1 LDDLDRRLL
10 SLVQED
16 FAIDEQPYLRLAERL
31 GCTEEDVITRLAA
44 LVEQGVIRD
53 VSPVFDLRLLGYSST
68 LAALDVPPDRVEEVA
83 ALINA
88 RPEVTHN
95 YLREGH
101 PNLWFTVIA
110 ESDDALRAIL
120 SSVERDAGCGTVHN
134 LPATR
139 MFKARVVFALEDAEP
154 PGGAGGAEWGTY
166 GAPIRPVV
174 GAADWS
180 IIEQLQEGIPLA
192 SRPYDALAERA
203 AMPVPDFLDRTR
215 ALKGSGIIRRMGV
228 RLRHHQAGMRGNILS
243 VWRVPD
249 DDAERVGLAFARL
262 PEVTHCYTRPT
273 FEGFPYNLYAMVSA
287 ATPEAA
293 EAVVRRMAD
302 AVRITDYVTLKTGRE
317 LKKST
322 PRYRRPAH
330 IA

>member
-16 FAIDEQPYLRLAERL
+16 FPIDERPYLRLAERL
-31 GCTEEDVITRLAA
+31 GCTEDDVIAHLAA

-68 LAALDVPPDRVEEVA
+68 LAALDVPPDRIEEVA

-110 ESDDALRAIL
+110 ESPDAVQRTI
-120 SSVERDAGCGTVHN
+120 SSVERESGSSPVHN

-139 MFKARVVFALEDAEP
+139 MFKARVVFDLGDAEP
-154 PGGAGGAEWGTY
+154 TKPSGGAEWGPH
-166 GAPIRPVV
+166 GAPTGPAVD
-174 GAADWS
+174 AAHWPA
-180 IIEQLQEGIPLA
+180 IEQLQEGIPLT
-192 SRPYDALAERA
+192 SRPYDQLAERA
-203 AMPVPDFLDRTR
+203 GMPVADFLDCARL
-215 ALKGSGIIRRMGV
+215 LKGSGIIRRMGV
-228 RLRHHQAGMRGNILS
+228 RLRHHRAGVRGNILS
-243 VWRVPD
+243 VWRVPEEEV
-249 DDAERVGLAFARL
+249 ERVGLAFAGL
-262 PEVTHCYTRPT
+262 PEVTHCYSRPT

-287 ATPEAA
+287 PTPEAA
-293 EAVVRRMAD
+293 EATLHRMSDTSGVREWVA
-302 AVRITDYVTLKTGRE
+302 LKTGRE

-322 PRYRRPAH
+322 PRYRRPSRPA
-330 IA
+330 